1 MDRSEI
7 IGLIFFGVVIWIVA
21 RVARVLARSFGDA
34 LGKSGAADAARNAV
48 ATARAR
54 ASAAQAAATRAPAA
68 RSGAASRAIA
78 ARALAPPPRAPARQA
93 PRLQQPPPGP
103 RPASDAVSGVGA
115 LFRGNA
121 LLGSIVVA
129 EALGQPV
136 SLRRPEQR

>member
-1 MDRSEI
+1 MNHDEI

-21 RVARVLARSFGDA
+21 KVARILARSFGDA

-54 ASAAQAAATRAPAA
+54 AAAAQAAATRSNTVGRPAVL
-68 RSGAASRAIA
+68 RST
-78 ARALAPPPRAPARQA
+78 APPPRAPARPARPSQ
-93 PRLQQPPPGP
+93 PPQPPPARMP
-103 RPASDAVSGVGA
+103 GVAA
-115 LFRGNA
+115 LFRGNS

-129 EALGQPV
+129 EALAPPV